1 MTRKSIG
8 AAMLCSMAY
17 LTASGAGAQL
27 PTQSDEERQANIEL
41 GLAHETA
48 FELYETLQERA
59 GGGDTLQWDA
69 LPDWSGVWSRPIE
82 HIALFDPAQD
92 RGSPPTAQ
100 LTPEYQATLE
110 RRLEMVSQGFEYDR
124 LGRCDPPGVPR
135 WFTEPFLR
143 EHVITPDQTWLLN
156 EVANEVRRV
165 YTDGRGHL
173 PESDRFAT
181 WDGDSIG
188 FWNDRKL
195 VIHTNQLSPGE
206 YTRGQPD
213 HTDQVEVVEIWEKVD
228 DDSIVVDVW
237 VYDPPALAAPWYVRQ
252 HYEKLS
258 NDDGSLRIHYWHCF
272 ENQNNDVFETDEGG
286 TDFVDFDFT
295 DIDDD

>member
-1 MTRKSIG
+1 MIRKSVD
-8 AAMLCSMAY
+8 AAMAFVLTY
-17 LTASGAGAQL
+17 LAASGVGAQL
-27 PTQSDEERQANIEL
+27 PTQSEVERHANIEL
-41 GLAHETA
+41 GIVHETA
-48 FELYETLQERA
+48 FELFDTLQERA
-59 GGGDTLQWDA
+59 GGGDRLEWDA

-82 HIALFDPAQD
+82 HITLFDPMQE
-92 RGSPPTAQ
+92 RGSPPTAK
-100 LTPEYQATLE
+100 LTPEFQAALD
-110 RRLEMVSQGFEYDR
+110 RRLEMASQGFEYDR
-124 LGRCDPPGVPR
+124 LGRCEPPGVPR
-135 WFTEPFLR
+135 WFTVPFLR

-173 PESDRFAT
+173 PESDRFPT
-181 WDGDSIG
+181 WDGNSIG
-188 FWNDRKL
+188 FWDDERL

-213 HTDQVEVVEIWEKVD
+213 HSDQVEVVEIWEKVD
-228 DDSIVVDVW
+228 EDSIVVDVW
-237 VYDPPALAAPWYVRQ
+237 VYDPPVLVEPWYVRQ

-272 ENQNNDVFETDEGG
+272 ENQNNDVFETDQGG